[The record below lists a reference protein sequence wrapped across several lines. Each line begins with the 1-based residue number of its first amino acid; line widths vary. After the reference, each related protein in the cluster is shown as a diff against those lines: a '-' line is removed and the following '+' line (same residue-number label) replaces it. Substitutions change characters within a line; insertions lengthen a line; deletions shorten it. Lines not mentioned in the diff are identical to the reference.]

1 MYEIELSGNAV
12 KDLEYFKKFERNVI
26 VTGIEKNLIYEPSDE
41 TKNRKTL
48 RPNDLATWEL
58 RIDMYRVFYNIVKEE
73 QKVQIVAIGC
83 KKHNKLFI
91 RGKEVQL

>member
-26 VTGIEKNLIYEPSDE
+26 VTGVEQNLIYEPSIE
-41 TKNRKTL
+41 TKNRKPL
-48 RPNDLATWEL
+48 RPNDLANWEL
-58 RIDMYRVFYNIVKEE
+58 RIDMYRVFYNIVEEE
-73 QKVQIVAIGC
+73 QKVEIVAVGW

-91 RGKEVQL
+91 RGKEMQL